1 MGGGELG
8 EGPGGKEA
16 AAAVATV
23 FKSVS
28 RQVQFLLDHNHL
40 LLNEINH
47 NQEMR
52 QPEGLARNVILI
64 RQLNANI
71 AKVADLYAT
80 LSSSFG
86 VAEVLGKLHEV
97 ESDKSNSVASK
108 E

>member
-1 MGGGELG
+1 MGGGEGGG
-8 EGPGGKEA
+8 EKKA
-16 AAAVATV
+16 AAAGVATA

-40 LLNEINH
+40 LINEINH

-52 QPEGLARNVILI
+52 LPEGLARNVHLI
-64 RQLNANI
+64 RDLNANI

-86 VAEVLGKLHEV
+86 VAEVVGKLHEG
-97 ESDKSNSVASK
+97 ESDKSNSVASR
-108 E
+108 